1 MYKYMV
7 PIVRQ
12 PNIGQDKRRTG
23 QTYDRKIQDRI
34 KVGKD
39 KRPSK

>member
-1 MYKYMV
+1 MV

-12 PNIGQDKRRTG
+12 QNIGQDKRRTG
-23 QTYDRKIQDRI
+23 QTYDRQIQDRT

-39 KRPSK
+39 KLPFK